1 MPGVDTGTVQYS
13 TVQYSTGQ
21 FVFCFPIELGAPLVI
36 RDVVSKWVIL
46 CQSWS
51 FLFLR
56 RFVAHHR
63 RQKTAAIEGRRN
75 EHLLYYGYWL

>member
-1 MPGVDTGTVQYS
+1 MSGVDTG

-21 FVFCFPIELGAPLVI
+21 FVFCIPMELGAPVVI
-36 RDVVSKWVIL
+36 RDLVSKWVIL

-63 RQKTAAIEGRRN
+63 RQKNAAIDGRRN
-75 EHLLYYGYWL
+75 EHRLYHGYWL